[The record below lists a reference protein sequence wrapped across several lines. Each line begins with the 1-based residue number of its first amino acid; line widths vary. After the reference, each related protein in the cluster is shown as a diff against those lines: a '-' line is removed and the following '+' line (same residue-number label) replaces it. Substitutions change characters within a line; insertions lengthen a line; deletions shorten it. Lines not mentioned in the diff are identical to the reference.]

1 MPFFGVQLP
10 PVLSFQKSCH
20 WEGLVFLFEGVKI
33 LRATIIQ
40 TIQPVL
46 KWNFKLFP
54 SNNHPFIIQQSF
66 SPKMIYIYMPSF
78 TFRPNQSH
86 QIDNPSGNPISQAG
100 RHVENSF
107 LPTTWTTLPWQPLT
121 SHLSPAENW
130 KRRNLQQSHQGF
142 YSLKKRWLEV
152 RMRTLRVLFM

>member
-1 MPFFGVQLP
+1 MPKDAIF
-10 PVLSFQKSCH
+10 LSFQKSCH
-20 WEGLVFLFEGVKI
+20 WEGQVFPFEGVKI

-40 TIQPVL
+40 TYSQS
-46 KWNFKLFP
+46 WNCISNSFP
-54 SNNHPFIIQQSF
+54 PTIIPLSSNNLSHP
-66 SPKMIYIYMPSF
+66 KWYIYMPSF